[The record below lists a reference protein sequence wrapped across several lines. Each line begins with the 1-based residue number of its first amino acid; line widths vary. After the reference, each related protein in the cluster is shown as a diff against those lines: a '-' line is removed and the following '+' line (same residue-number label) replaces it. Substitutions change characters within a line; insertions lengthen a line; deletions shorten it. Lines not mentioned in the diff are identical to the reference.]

1 MNFEEITIMEAV
13 ALLVKNEEAF
23 IFLENSLMLV
33 NSIEVQDNGD
43 IIVTYWDSYTS
54 SGDIESLK
62 FFKKVLTG

>member
-1 MNFEEITIMEAV
+1 MSFEEITIMEAV

-62 FFKKVLTG
+62 FFKKVLTE

>member
-1 MNFEEITIMEAV
+1 MSFEEITIMEAV

-23 IFLENSLMLV
+23 ILLENSLMLV

-62 FFKKVLTG
+62 FFKKVLTE

>member
-1 MNFEEITIMEAV
+1 MSFEKITIMEAV

-62 FFKKVLTG
+62 FFKKVLTE